1 MSAAPPLPQKVVV
14 KPLIHTIY
22 GAVKHLQIPVLVAQK
37 DSSFLA
43 VGLLKCLSMASRD
56 QWKSAAD
63 ILSSVLPNLASAAR
77 LQGYRVWEVW
87 EEAVGRLVARK
98 AQPSKIQRGKLFVT
112 VSNSAYLQEMQFYKA
127 RIRDAVNQRL
137 GAPVVKDIFF
147 VLGRVREATVRPT
160 QPPRR
165 PLPPFEELTI
175 PKLDRPELE
184 AAFSSLLAARRR
196 RLKRKPRG

>member
-1 MSAAPPLPQKVVV
+1 
-14 KPLIHTIY
+14 
-22 GAVKHLQIPVLVAQK
+22 
-37 DSSFLA
+37 
-43 VGLLKCLSMASRD
+43 MALRD

-63 ILSSVLPNLASAAR
+63 ILSSVLPHLASAGR
-77 LQGYRVWEVW
+77 LQEYRVWEVW

-112 VSNSAYLQEMQFYKA
+112 VSNSTYLQEMQFYKA

-147 VLGRVREATVRPT
+147 VLGRVQEATARPA

-165 PLPPFEELTI
+165 PLPPFKELTV
-175 PKLDRPELE
+175 PKLERPELE

-196 RLKRKPRG
+196 RLKEKPRG